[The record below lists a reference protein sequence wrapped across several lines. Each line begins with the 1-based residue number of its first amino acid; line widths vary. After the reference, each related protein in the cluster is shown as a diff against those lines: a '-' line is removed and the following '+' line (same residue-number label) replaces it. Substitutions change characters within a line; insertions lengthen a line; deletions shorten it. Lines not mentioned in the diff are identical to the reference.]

1 MGLEVKEMNGPGY
14 FKGKEVV
21 DVIQYSDM
29 HSVRFNTPYAFY
41 VICKDGSKYEVS
53 SDEAKKQADFL
64 SRKEEKNSSMK
75 INVLGTEY
83 DVEMLEERDETM
95 GTVNCDGYTDFS
107 SKEIKVLKAEEKPG
121 NQKDIFKYQ
130 NTVLRHEIIH
140 AFLYECGIDHGMQFH
155 NEECVDFFAIQFDK
169 LAKIF
174 EDAGCKG

>member
-1 MGLEVKEMNGPGY
+1 
-14 FKGKEVV
+14 
-21 DVIQYSDM
+21 
-29 HSVRFNTPYAFY
+29 
-41 VICKDGSKYEVS
+41 
-53 SDEAKKQADFL
+53 
-64 SRKEEKNSSMK
+64 MK

-155 NEECVDFFAIQFDK
+155 NEECVDFLQYSLINLQRFLKMQGVRGD
-169 LAKIF
+169 
-174 EDAGCKG
+174 

>member
-1 MGLEVKEMNGPGY
+1 MKKVIRIERFLNEFNIEFNEPDTY
-14 FKGKEVV
+14 FLVYE
-21 DVIQYSDM
+21 
-29 HSVRFNTPYAFY
+29 
-41 VICKDGSKYEVS
+41 DGSRTVVS
-53 SDEAKKQADFL
+53 KKEADYQFELLQNRKQ
-64 SRKEEKNSSMK
+64 NNMK
-75 INVLGTEY
+75 VNVLGTEY
-83 DVEMLEERDETM
+83 DVKLLEERDETM
-95 GTVNCDGYTDFS
+95 QTVNCDGYTDFS

-174 EDAGCKG
+174 EDAGCKE

>member
-1 MGLEVKEMNGPGY
+1 MGLEVKEMYRPGY

-75 INVLGTEY
+75 INVLGTKY
-83 DVEMLEERDETM
+83 DVELLEERDETM
-95 GTVNCDGYTDFS
+95 EAINCDGYTDFS

-121 NQKDIFKYQ
+121 NQKNIFKYQ

-140 AFLYECGIDHGMQFH
+140 AFLYECGIDHSMQFH
-155 NEECVDFFAIQFDK
+155 NEECVDFFALQLMKI
-169 LAKIF
+169 AKIF
-174 EDAGCKG
+174 EDAGCRE

>member
-1 MGLEVKEMNGPGY
+1 M
-14 FKGKEVV
+14 
-21 DVIQYSDM
+21 
-29 HSVRFNTPYAFY
+29 
-41 VICKDGSKYEVS
+41 
-53 SDEAKKQADFL
+53 